1 MLAKLIT
8 LINNEILQIVQIVL
22 SVFFGVLLIA
32 DSYRP
37 AAFSSG
43 ASRGSTGDSYHGFQV
58 EPFSFAL
65 GVALIVVAFLIYR
78 KWSSGL
84 ESK

>member
-8 LINNEILQIVQIVL
+8 LINNEILQIVL

-37 AAFSSG
+37 PFRRASGSSPIEYLDSFSL
-43 ASRGSTGDSYHGFQV
+43 
-58 EPFSFAL
+58 AL
-65 GVALIVVAFLIYR
+65 GVALIVVAYLIYR
-78 KWSSGL
+78 KWSSGMD
-84 ESK
+84 SK